1 MPRRPTSAA
10 VLDLFDP
17 PADTPTVDGAG
28 ADGSDVGGS
37 DVAAAV
43 DAPSPSAG
51 AAPAPGGRA
60 GGGLLRVGRIFL
72 EPGVTAYARGREILA
87 RFPDAERVEVP
98 SHWNIPGLHGNEGLV
113 RDWVRV
119 KRDTLVLGVRKS
131 LQCRLNG
138 RSADYI
144 APSAANGCAMACAYC
159 YVPRRKG
166 FANPI
171 TAFVNND
178 EILGYLERHARR
190 LGPKRE
196 PNQVDPA
203 AWVYDVGENSD
214 VSVDA
219 LVSDN
224 VRDTVAR
231 FRRLPDAKASF
242 ATKYVN
248 PALLDYDPRGRT
260 RVRFSL
266 MPRRVARVL
275 DVRTSPVGR
284 RIRAVDDFVAAGYEV
299 HLNFSPVV
307 VYDGWLADYREL
319 LREVDDVLAP
329 AAKSQ
334 LACEVIFLTHN
345 EALHLVN
352 LGWHPAAEAL
362 LWTPETQ
369 EAKESEQGQRNVR
382 YRAGMKG
389 RLVRE
394 FTALLA
400 EELPYCRVRYA
411 F

>member
-1 MPRRPTSAA
+1 MPRRPRPAD

-17 PADTPTVDGAG
+17 PA
-28 ADGSDVGGS
+28 
-37 DVAAAV
+37 
-43 DAPSPSAG
+43 
-51 AAPAPGGRA
+51 AAPAAAPAAPPDPAPDAPAGPAPNAHPPGGR
-60 GGGLLRVGRIFL
+60 LLRVGRIFV
-72 EPGVTAYARGREILA
+72 EPGVTDHARGREILA

-113 RDWVRV
+113 KDWVRV

-131 LQCRLNG
+131 IQCRLNG

-171 TAFVNND
+171 TTFVNVD
-178 EILGYLERHARR
+178 EILGYLARHARR

-214 VSVDA
+214 ASVDA

-224 VRDTVAR
+224 VRDTVAL
-231 FRRLPDAKASF
+231 FRGLPDAKASF

-284 RIRAVDDFVAAGYEV
+284 RIRAVNDFVAAGYEV

-307 VYDGWLADYREL
+307 VYDGWRDDYRDL
-319 LREVDDVLAP
+319 LREVDDVLTP
-329 AAKSQ
+329 AAKAQ

-389 RLVRE
+389 RLVRD
-394 FTALLA
+394 FTAQIA
-400 EELPYCRVRYA
+400 AELPYCRVRYA

>member
-1 MPRRPTSAA
+1 
-10 VLDLFDP
+10 VK
-17 PADTPTVDGAG
+17 
-28 ADGSDVGGS
+28 
-37 DVAAAV
+37 
-43 DAPSPSAG
+43 
-51 AAPAPGGRA
+51 
-60 GGGLLRVGRIFL
+60 
-72 EPGVTAYARGREILA
+72 
-87 RFPDAERVEVP
+87 
-98 SHWNIPGLHGNEGLV
+98 
-113 RDWVRV
+113 DWVRV

-144 APSAANGCAMACAYC
+144 APAAANGCAMACAYC

-171 TAFVNND
+171 TTFVNAD

-231 FRRLPDAKASF
+231 FRGLPNAKASF

-248 PALLDYDPRGRT
+248 PDLLGYDPQGRT

-266 MPRRVARVL
+266 MPRRPARVL
-275 DVRTSPVGR
+275 DVRTTPVGR
-284 RIRAVDDFVAAGYEV
+284 RVRAVNDFVSAGYEV

-307 VYDGWLADYREL
+307 VYDGWRDDYRAL
-319 LREVDDVLAP
+319 LREVDDVLSP
-329 AAKSQ
+329 AAKAQ

-382 YRAGMKG
+382 YRAGLKG

-394 FTALLA
+394 FTDLLA
-400 EELPYCRVRYA
+400 AELPYCRVRYA

>member
-1 MPRRPTSAA
+1 MPRRPRPAD

-17 PADTPTVDGAG
+17 PAAP
-28 ADGSDVGGS
+28 
-37 DVAAAV
+37 AAAALA
-43 DAPSPSAG
+43 APR
-51 AAPAPGGRA
+51 APAPGPAPHAPAGPAPNAHPPGGR
-60 GGGLLRVGRIFL
+60 LLRVGRIFV
-72 EPGVTAYARGREILA
+72 EPGVTDHARGREILA

-113 RDWVRV
+113 KDWVRV

-131 LQCRLNG
+131 IQCRLNG

-171 TAFVNND
+171 TTFVNVD
-178 EILGYLERHARR
+178 EILGYLARHARR

-214 VSVDA
+214 ASVDA

-224 VRDTVAR
+224 VRDTVAL
-231 FRRLPDAKASF
+231 FRGLPDAKASF

-284 RIRAVDDFVAAGYEV
+284 RIRAVNDFVAAGYEV

-307 VYDGWLADYREL
+307 VYDGWRDDYRDL
-319 LREVDDVLAP
+319 LREVDDVLTP
-329 AAKSQ
+329 AAKAQ

-389 RLVRE
+389 RLVRD
-394 FTALLA
+394 FTAQIA
-400 EELPYCRVRYA
+400 AELPYCRVRYA

>member
-1 MPRRPTSAA
+1 MPRRPRPAD

-17 PADTPTVDGAG
+17 PG
-28 ADGSDVGGS
+28 
-37 DVAAAV
+37 AAAPGATATA
-43 DAPSPSAG
+43 APDSAPD
-51 AAPAPGGRA
+51 AAPAAPNAAPNAQQPPGGR
-60 GGGLLRVGRIFL
+60 LLRVGRIFV
-72 EPGVTAYARGREILA
+72 EPGVADHARGREILA

-113 RDWVRV
+113 KDWVRV

-131 LQCRLNG
+131 VQCRLNG

-171 TAFVNND
+171 TAFVNID
-178 EILGYLERHARR
+178 DILGYLARHARR

-214 VSVDA
+214 ASVDA

-224 VRDTVAR
+224 VRDTVAL
-231 FRRLPDAKASF
+231 FRGLPDAKASF

-266 MPRRVARVL
+266 MPRRAARVL

-284 RIRAVDDFVAAGYEV
+284 RIRAVNDFVAAGYEV

-307 VYDGWLADYREL
+307 VYDGWRDDYRDL
-319 LREVDDVLAP
+319 LREVDDVLTP
-329 AAKSQ
+329 AAKAQ

-389 RLVRE
+389 RLVRD
-394 FTALLA
+394 FTAQIA
-400 EELPYCRVRYA
+400 AELPYCRVRYA

>member
-1 MPRRPTSAA
+1 MPRSSRLDAT
-10 VLDLFDP
+10 LDLFDL
-17 PADTPTVDGAG
+17 PAPERDA
-28 ADGSDVGGS
+28 ASD
-37 DVAAAV
+37 AAPRPAAP
-43 DAPSPSAG
+43 DAPSDAPSD
-51 AAPAPGGRA
+51 APRDALPDGPGSR
-60 GGGLLRVGRIFL
+60 LLRVGRIFV
-72 EPGVTAYARGREILA
+72 EPGVTDHARGREILA
-87 RFPDAERVEVP
+87 RFPDAERIEVP
-98 SHWNIPGLHGNEGLV
+98 SHWNIPGLHGNAGLV

-171 TAFVNND
+171 TTFVNID

-219 LVSDN
+219 LVGDN

-231 FRRLPDAKASF
+231 FRALPGAKASF

-248 PALLDYDPRGRT
+248 PALLGYDPQGRT

-266 MPRRVARVL
+266 MPRRPARVL
-275 DVRTSPVGR
+275 DVRTSPIGR
-284 RIRAVDDFVAAGYEV
+284 RIAAVNDFVAAGYEV

-307 VYDGWLADYREL
+307 VYDGWREDYRAL
-319 LREVDDVLAP
+319 FREIDDVLSP
-329 AAKSQ
+329 AAKAQ

-382 YRAGMKG
+382 YRTGLKG

-400 EELPYCRVRYA
+400 AELPYCRIRYA

>member
-1 MPRRPTSAA
+1 
-10 VLDLFDP
+10 
-17 PADTPTVDGAG
+17 
-28 ADGSDVGGS
+28 
-37 DVAAAV
+37 
-43 DAPSPSAG
+43 
-51 AAPAPGGRA
+51 
-60 GGGLLRVGRIFL
+60 
-72 EPGVTAYARGREILA
+72 
-87 RFPDAERVEVP
+87 
-98 SHWNIPGLHGNEGLV
+98 V

-171 TAFVNND
+171 TTFVNID

-219 LVSDN
+219 LVGDN

-231 FRRLPDAKASF
+231 FRSLPAAKASF

-248 PALLDYDPRGRT
+248 PALLGYDPQGRT

-266 MPRRVARVL
+266 MPRRPARVL
-275 DVRTSPVGR
+275 DVRTSPIGR
-284 RIRAVDDFVAAGYEV
+284 RIAR
-299 HLNFSPVV
+299 
-307 VYDGWLADYREL
+307 
-319 LREVDDVLAP
+319 
-329 AAKSQ
+329 
-334 LACEVIFLTHN
+334 
-345 EALHLVN
+345 
-352 LGWHPAAEAL
+352 
-362 LWTPETQ
+362 
-369 EAKESEQGQRNVR
+369 
-382 YRAGMKG
+382 
-389 RLVRE
+389 
-394 FTALLA
+394 
-400 EELPYCRVRYA
+400 
-411 F
+411 

>member
-1 MPRRPTSAA
+1 MPRSRPADPLA
-10 VLDLFDP
+10 LDLFAP
-17 PADTPTVDGAG
+17 PAADGVAVAASEVGRGGGALGAG
-28 ADGSDVGGS
+28 GAAADG
-37 DVAAAV
+37 
-43 DAPSPSAG
+43 G
-51 AAPAPGGRA
+51 AAPAAPGAR
-60 GGGLLRVGRIFL
+60 LLRVGRIYL
-72 EPGVTAYARGREILA
+72 EPGVADHARGREILA

-113 RDWVRV
+113 KDWVRV

-171 TAFVNND
+171 TTFVNND
-178 EILGYLERHARR
+178 EILAYLARHARR

-224 VRDTVAR
+224 VRDAVAL
-231 FRRLPDAKASF
+231 FRGLPDAKASF

-248 PALLDYDPRGRT
+248 ADLLGYDPQGRT

-266 MPRRVARVL
+266 MPRGVARVL
-275 DVRTSPVGR
+275 DVRTSPIGR
-284 RIRAVDDFVAAGYEV
+284 RIRAVNDFVAAGYEV

-307 VYDGWLADYREL
+307 VYDGWLADYRAL
-319 LREVDDVLAP
+319 LREVDDVLSP
-329 AAKSQ
+329 AAKAQ

-362 LWTPETQ
+362 LWTPDTQ

-382 YRAGMKG
+382 YRAGLKG

-394 FTALLA
+394 FTDLLA
-400 EELPYCRVRYA
+400 GELPYCRVRYA

>member
-1 MPRRPTSAA
+1 MARLPVLDAA
-10 VLDLFDP
+10 DETFDLFDP
-17 PADTPTVDGAG
+17 PPATPLP
-28 ADGSDVGGS
+28 
-37 DVAAAV
+37 AAADV
-43 DAPSPSAG
+43 PESAADALTEPAGTTSAG
-51 AAPAPGGRA
+51 R
-60 GGGLLRVGRIFL
+60 LLRIGQIYL
-72 EPGVTAYARGREILA
+72 EPGVAEYPRGREILA

-113 RDWVRV
+113 KDWTRV

-131 LQCRLNG
+131 LSCRPNG

-144 APSAANGCAMACAYC
+144 APGLSNGCAMACAYC

-166 FANPI
+166 YANPI
-171 TAFVNND
+171 TTFVNVD
-178 EILGYLERHARR
+178 EVLGYLERHARR
-190 LGPKRE
+190 LGRKRE
-196 PNQVDPA
+196 PNQVDPD
-203 AWVYDVGENSD
+203 AWVYDVGENGD
-214 VSVDA
+214 CSVDA

-231 FRRLPDAKASF
+231 FTTLPNAKASF

-248 PALLDYDPRGRT
+248 PALLGYDPRGRT

-266 MPRRVARVL
+266 MPPRVARVL
-275 DVRTSPVGR
+275 DVRTSPVRR
-284 RIRAVDDFVAAGYEV
+284 RIAAVSDFVAAGYEV

-307 VYDGWLADYREL
+307 VYDGWLDDWRALFRDVADAL
-319 LREVDDVLAP
+319 SP
-329 AAKSQ
+329 AARAQ

-362 LWTPETQ
+362 LWTPANQ

-382 YRAGMKG
+382 YRAGTKG
-389 RLVRE
+389 RYVRALVD
-394 FTALLA
+394 LLG

>member
-1 MPRRPTSAA
+1 MARLPVLEPDTET
-10 VLDLFDP
+10 LDLFDP
-17 PADTPTVDGAG
+17 PPAEPLP
-28 ADGSDVGGS
+28 
-37 DVAAAV
+37 AAA
-43 DAPSPSAG
+43 DAPETAAAALAAPTSAD
-51 AAPAPGGRA
+51 PAPGEPPSR
-60 GGGLLRVGRIFL
+60 LLRVGRIYL
-72 EPGVTAYARGREILA
+72 EPGVTEYARGREILA
-87 RFPDAERVEVP
+87 RYPDAERVEVP

-113 RDWVRV
+113 KDWTRV

-131 LQCRLNG
+131 LSCRPNG

-144 APSAANGCAMACAYC
+144 APGLSNGCAMACAYC

-166 FANPI
+166 YANPI
-171 TAFVNND
+171 TTFVNVD
-178 EILGYLERHARR
+178 EVLGYLERHARR

-203 AWVYDVGENSD
+203 AWVYDVGENGD
-214 VSVDA
+214 CSVDA

-231 FRRLPDAKASF
+231 FRAMPNAKASF

-248 PALLDYDPRGRT
+248 RALLDYDPRGRT

-266 MPRRVARVL
+266 MPPRVARVL
-275 DVRTSPVGR
+275 DVRTSPVR
-284 RIRAVDDFVAAGYEV
+284 KRIAAVSDFVAAGYEV

-307 VYDGWLADYREL
+307 VYDGWLDDWRAL
-319 LREVDDVLAP
+319 LRDVDDALSP
-329 AAKSQ
+329 AAKAQ

-352 LGWHPAAEAL
+352 LGWHPKAESL
-362 LWTPETQ
+362 LWTPGNQ

-382 YRAGMKG
+382 YRTGTKG
-389 RLVRE
+389 RYVRE
-394 FTALLA
+394 LTRVLG